1 MNEGQLATFR
11 SKRIGFIFQ
20 FFNLVPTL
28 TALENVILPME
39 LAESFSQDKMMSR
52 AVQLLNLVGLGER
65 LHHMPNQLS
74 GGQQQRVAI
83 ARALANE
90 PSIVIADEPT
100 GNLDSEG
107 GLKIMHFIQH
117 LNKTMNQTFILV
129 THDPNIANMTRNV
142 VQMLDGRILE
152 TTRPSKEEPTEQ
164 ASLKT
169 QRKLLLSEMEWLKKS
184 LRLEEQWIEKKPEAY
199 NDAVTEY
206 TKRWKRLKQSLREI
220 GLEEV

>member
-1 MNEGQLATFR
+1 
-11 SKRIGFIFQ
+11 
-20 FFNLVPTL
+20 
-28 TALENVILPME
+28 
-39 LAESFSQDKMMSR
+39 
-52 AVQLLNLVGLGER
+52 
-65 LHHMPNQLS
+65 
-74 GGQQQRVAI
+74 
-83 ARALANE
+83 
-90 PSIVIADEPT
+90 
-100 GNLDSEG
+100 
-107 GLKIMHFIQH
+107 
-117 LNKTMNQTFILV
+117 MNQTFILV